1 MKKLLLLV
9 FALLLTTSIYSQN
22 DGPLIPKPLGSKE
35 IKEKKDK
42 KPFTFFKDVYKD
54 FFVERPDGDSL
65 YDIPRVI
72 EVQNI
77 LILTID
83 MELVLE
89 N

>member
-54 FFVERPDGDSL
+54 FLKRKL
-65 YDIPRVI
+65 YFYNCLKPYKQGQRK
-72 EVQNI
+72 
-77 LILTID
+77 LIK
-83 MELVLE
+83 